1 MSAAGFRVDAQGTV
15 FRLPAPLLLP
25 CVLTMARRPA

>member
-1 MSAAGFRVDAQGTV
+1 VYAQRNV

-25 CVLTMARRPA
+25 CVLTVASRPG